1 MQGDIVLEEAELYA
15 NLSEKMRH
23 FVEEYFHL
31 KQPLYIAYTHLVCRT
46 AYEDGTHLLVLFRI
60 ENKYI
65 EAFVKERYI
74 GRCGILGR
82 PIDSFLC
89 KPPG

>member
-15 NLSEKMRH
+15 NLSEKMRM

-46 AYEDGTHLLVLFRI
+46 AYEDGIHLLMFLILRMNILKLSYKKGISIVV
-60 ENKYI
+60 
-65 EAFVKERYI
+65 AF
-74 GRCGILGR
+74 
-82 PIDSFLC
+82 
-89 KPPG
+89 